1 VKTVR
6 VERAIAAPASEVF
19 ELLTDHAGY
28 SRFRGIRSAELVHRG
43 EPDPNG
49 LGAMRRIA
57 IPPVRFDEEIVAF
70 DRPRRMDYVI
80 REANFPFEH
89 EGGTITVEGDE
100 SRARV
105 VWTSTFRVP
114 TRGEGLLTA
123 LAAAGVRLGFSRM
136 LAETEAMLAE
146 TEARLAGG

>member
-6 VERAIAAPASEVF
+6 VEKTIAAPADEVF
-19 ELLTDHAGY
+19 EMLTDHAGY
-28 SRFRGIRSAELVHRG
+28 ARFRGVKSAELVREG
-43 EPDPNG
+43 TPDPNG
-49 LGAMRRIA
+49 VGAMRRIA

-89 EGGTITVEGDE
+89 EGGSIEVAGDG
-100 SRARV
+100 ARSQV

-114 TRGEGLLTA
+114 TRAEGAATA
-123 LAAAGVRLGFSRM
+123 FAAFGVRTGFSRM
-136 LAETEAMLAE
+136 LAEVDKLLA
-146 TEARLAGG
+146 R